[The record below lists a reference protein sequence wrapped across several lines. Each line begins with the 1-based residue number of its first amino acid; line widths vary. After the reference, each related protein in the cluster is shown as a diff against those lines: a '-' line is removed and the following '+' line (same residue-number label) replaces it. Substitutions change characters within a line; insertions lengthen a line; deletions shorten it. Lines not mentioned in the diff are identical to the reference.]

1 MNKHLY
7 RAAAAAGLLAVAYV
21 ASGYLRTPGEHPVAL
36 AMLLLIA
43 AFYVMGVLELHR
55 FQQATTG
62 LQQALDGLGTAPD
75 TLAPWLAQ
83 VPAPLRATVQQRI
96 SGDRV
101 PLPGP
106 ALVPY
111 LVGLLVLLGML
122 GTFLGMVVT
131 IKGTGLALGQASD
144 VQTLREALA
153 EPVRG
158 LGLAFGSSVA
168 GVAASA
174 MLGLMSAL
182 ARRDRVAAGQ
192 ALDLH
197 TSTTLHGFSRAHLQ
211 AQQLAQQHAEQQAQ
225 QAQQALQAQQAQQ
238 ALQAQQLAHQQSLQE
253 AQQAAQQ
260 QAHDQAQQLAQQ
272 LARQHAQQQ
281 EQLPAVVQ
289 ALVTPLVQQLQAL
302 AAQLGQQAQQAHEQQ
317 LSSQQRFHDHTT
329 QAYGTLATQVG
340 QALQHSLDEG
350 ARIAAA
356 TLQPALRATLAGLAR
371 ENTAL
376 QQQAALAV
384 QQQLDGFAQRFEA
397 QSGSWL
403 QTLGTLGS
411 QLGAQLGQQGGAAL
425 QALEASQ
432 ARQQAQVLAA
442 LQATAEGI
450 AAQAQAQARGTVD
463 EVARLVHVAA
473 QAPQAAAEVVAQ
485 LRSQLHNSLVQD
497 TALLEERSRIMDTL
511 NTLLA
516 AVQHTAV
523 QQRGA
528 IDQLVTGT
536 ATWLQDTGARFTQQM
551 DRESARLEQ
560 LAAQVSGS
568 AADVASLGEAFG
580 AAVQHFGQSSGQV
593 VAQLQGVQ
601 DALAKSSTRSDEQL
615 AYYVAQ
621 ARELIDLSLLSQK
634 QVLDEVQRLAR
645 RPGAA
650 PAAAQVASSEA

>member
-1 MNKHLY
+1 
-7 RAAAAAGLLAVAYV
+7 
-21 ASGYLRTPGEHPVAL
+21 
-36 AMLLLIA
+36 
-43 AFYVMGVLELHR
+43 
-55 FQQATTG
+55 
-62 LQQALDGLGTAPD
+62 
-75 TLAPWLAQ
+75 
-83 VPAPLRATVQQRI
+83 
-96 SGDRV
+96 
-101 PLPGP
+101 
-106 ALVPY
+106 
-111 LVGLLVLLGML
+111 
-122 GTFLGMVVT
+122 MVVT

-197 TSTTLHGFSRAHLQ
+197 ASTTLREFSRAHLQ
-211 AQQLAQQHAEQQAQ
+211 AQAQARALADQQRAQ
-225 QAQQALQAQQAQQ
+225 
-238 ALQAQQLAHQQSLQE
+238 HD
-253 AQQAAQQ
+253 AQQ
-260 QAHDQAQQLAQQ
+260 QARDQAQQLAQQ

-356 TLQPALRATLAGLAR
+356 TLQPAVQATLAGLAR
-371 ENTAL
+371 EHAAL
-376 QQQAALAV
+376 QQQAASAV
-384 QQQLDGFAQRFEA
+384 EQQLDGFAQRFEA

-650 PAAAQVASSEA
+650 QQGAAQAPAQPTPSEA